1 MESEDAWRNDSIKAK
16 ENYTSKQIWAGRTPR
31 IWGEPWSYLQPTTV
45 INGTLI
51 AYHRKMD
58 RRWWRAQAVR
68 YLLRF
73 QTEYT
78 CRLLNVARHA
88 AFGKQAANMVVKNF
102 EGEWSKDVTVNERS
116 DIEEFVWSNHKPW
129 MPRPL
134 LSMHVR
140 KGDKACE
147 MKVVEFEDYM
157 SLADRIRKRFPQ
169 LNSVW
174 LSTEMQEVIDKSR
187 GYPHWNF
194 YYTNVT
200 RQVGNMTMATYE
212 TSLGRETS
220 TNYPLVN
227 FLMATEAD
235 FFIGALGSTWCFLI
249 DGMRNTGGKVMAGYL
264 SVNKDRFCL
273 ARLASPVS
281 SRLVS
286 PLLSSPR
293 LSLRL
298 ASPLLARLLLTSP
311 HPSRFKSKT
320 TKLYLKNNST
330 RSALVEDG
338 WRPSKSITGHYTRA
352 NWANLPEHLLDSVSE
367 RLLSS
372 SNYLRFSAVC
382 TSWFGVAKY
391 NQSQHRNHPEPPMLL
406 FFNEKEDA
414 WSLYNVIEN
423 KVIEDLQFRLPNKR
437 FCGSAYGWLCNW
449 EDLLMVARL
458 CNWEDLTKMSL
469 CFTTEFKVY
478 RFNFN
483 KCLWFEK
490 DTLGDDVAIFIGEHQ
505 SICVAASN
513 FPGWWFG
520 YRCWPLQIRFR
531 MESLQQSLHGRDDCQ
546 TQRKL
551 QLRIDEQAK
560 YLKKIFEQ
568 QRKMEDNRVKPTS
581 STSDEQYELGT
592 GTPMDEGSQ
601 DASMKQKA
609 QESVTRGNHDPP
621 VDETH

>member
-1 MESEDAWRNDSIKAK
+1 MEPLNQKSIERVVSQKALQMGSSFPCQICVVGLLCGICLTSLFMAALTSFGTFEFGGFGFSTIAWGASAGNSSSEFINCSSKPKVTERVEVDSLRNEETITSERVSLLYSAWSALLNESDSGESDYLLRHGLNKSNVPNAPHLEYCKLKAQVYKRLDKHPENESLATAAKNEHSSYFRNQAMSEAASAGWISGSDEENYPSTQKVQRDIWMHQHPLNCRDHSVKFLVADWERLPGFGIGAQIAGMCGLLAIAMKEKRVLVTNYYNRADHDGCKGSSRSSWSCYFFPETSLECRNRALELMENEDAWRNGSIKAK

-31 IWGEPWSYLQPTTV
+31 IWGEPWSYLRPTTV

-68 YLLRF
+68 YLMRF

-78 CRLLNVARHA
+78 CHLLNVARHA
-88 AFGKQAANMVVKNF
+88 AFGKQAANMVVKSF

-140 KGDKACE
+140 MGDKACE

-187 GYPHWNF
+187 EYPHWNF

-264 SVNKDRFCL
+264 SVNKDRF
-273 ARLASPVS
+273 
-281 SRLVS
+281 
-286 PLLSSPR
+286 
-293 LSLRL
+293 
-298 ASPLLARLLLTSP
+298 
-311 HPSRFKSKT
+311 
-320 TKLYLKNNST
+320 
-330 RSALVEDG
+330 
-338 WRPSKSITGHYTRA
+338 W
-352 NWANLPEHLLDSVSE
+352 
-367 RLLSS
+367 
-372 SNYLRFSAVC
+372 
-382 TSWFGVAKY
+382 
-391 NQSQHRNHPEPPMLL
+391 
-406 FFNEKEDA
+406 
-414 WSLYNVIEN
+414 
-423 KVIEDLQFRLPNKR
+423 
-437 FCGSAYGWLCNW
+437 
-449 EDLLMVARL
+449 
-458 CNWEDLTKMSL
+458 
-469 CFTTEFKVY
+469 
-478 RFNFN
+478 
-483 KCLWFEK
+483 
-490 DTLGDDVAIFIGEHQ
+490 
-505 SICVAASN
+505 
-513 FPGWWFG
+513 
-520 YRCWPLQIRFR
+520 
-531 MESLQQSLHGRDDCQ
+531 
-546 TQRKL
+546 
-551 QLRIDEQAK
+551 
-560 YLKKIFEQ
+560 
-568 QRKMEDNRVKPTS
+568 
-581 STSDEQYELGT
+581 
-592 GTPMDEGSQ
+592 
-601 DASMKQKA
+601 
-609 QESVTRGNHDPP
+609 
-621 VDETH
+621 